1 MMKSTRPENMVVRRA
16 GDSAPYPRAAS
27 ALLLILLS
35 AAAAHAGTITGVV
48 RAEGKPAAEEGAAG
62 KYDSRKFKFVERV
75 NYAEMRDFVVYI
87 DQPQSKATPPAT
99 PVQVVTTKKITQQGA
114 VFSPR
119 LLPVVVGTTVEWP
132 NNDEIFHNVFS
143 ISDAKQFDLG
153 LYKHPE
159 VKRVTFDK
167 PGRVDVFCSI
177 HAAMNCIILVLE
189 TPHFSATDDKG
200 RYAIANLPPGTYKLK
215 AWHERLPSQTREVI
229 VPETGEVKID
239 FTLSITALPQY

>member
-1 MMKSTRPENMVVRRA
+1 MIV
-16 GDSAPYPRAAS
+16 G
-27 ALLLILLS
+27 
-35 AAAAHAGTITGVV
+35 AAAQSGTVTGLV
-48 RAEGKPAAEEGAAG
+48 RAEGKQAAEESAAGG

-87 DQPQSKATPPAT
+87 DQPAGKPVAPAT
-99 PVQVVTTKKITQQGA
+99 PVQVVTTEKITQKGA

-200 RYAIANLPPGTYKLK
+200 RYRIANLPAGTYKLK
-215 AWHERLPSQTREVI
+215 AWHERLPGQTREVI

-239 FTLSITALPQY
+239 FTLTITALPQY